1 MMLRHSVPVLAAVV
15 LTAGPGSGVQAQVR
29 PGFLPPDPRGDEARP
44 EVAPPE
50 TPVAPAPLQPV
61 DEAAAGLVLRG
72 IAVEGATA
80 IAPQDLAPLW
90 QHLIGTRVTI
100 AEIEAVAAG
109 IGARYRSEGYVLS
122 QAIVPEQVVE
132 EGVVTILVIEGF
144 IDRVA
149 IQGGTQRAQE
159 AAGRFVAPAAGTR
172 PLQLEALERGVLLS
186 RDTLGGTVETVLEP
200 SPSTFGAADMTVLIA
215 PKPVD
220 GFAAIDNLGAK
231 VYGEGWTA
239 TLGATAYG
247 YLGLNERLGLLV
259 AGTPT
264 DLGALGYIQGT
275 AEIPLPSLNGTV
287 LDGAQLELFADYA
300 NSEPDLDDLGAEGF
314 TVTLEETNLAAT
326 LFVPFIRTRSQNL
339 FGRIGLGWLD
349 SDTVN
354 SFAGNDES
362 ERDRL
367 LVLFARATWD
377 RADRIGGVSLVE
389 AELRQGIDAGGL
401 TQIGS
406 SRPGA
411 PSADFT
417 SAGLKLARLQDLG
430 SDWSVYGELQGQAA
444 STILPNAERF
454 LLGNSTIGRGFAPGN
469 TTGDA
474 GYGGRLELRRLVPV
488 TGPGESPM
496 AAELYAFGDYGQ
508 AYDRSFERDGNKWE
522 TLASFGIGA
531 RIDLSEGIT
540 IIPEVARQLEGFNS
554 DSDTGDRETRFLI
567 SVVARF

>member
-1 MMLRHSVPVLAAVV
+1 MKPRYCVPALTALVLAA
-15 LTAGPGSGVQAQVR
+15 GIGSTVHAQVR
-29 PGFLPPDPRGDEARP
+29 PGFLPPDPRGDAARP
-44 EVAPPE
+44 DVAPPE
-50 TPVAPAPLQPV
+50 TPTAPAPLQPAG
-61 DEAAAGLVLRG
+61 EAAAGLVLQG
-72 IAVEGATA
+72 IAIEGATA

-90 QHLIGTRVTI
+90 QDLIGTSVTI
-100 AEIEAVAAG
+100 AEIETIAAA

-122 QAIVPEQVVE
+122 QALVPEQVVE
-132 EGVVTILVIEGF
+132 DGVVTILVVEGF

-149 IQGGTQRAQE
+149 LEGGTPKAQE
-159 AAGRFVAPAAGTR
+159 AAGRFIAPATNAR
-172 PLQLEALERGVLLS
+172 PLRLEALERGVLLS
-186 RDTLGGTVETVLEP
+186 RDTLGGMVETVLEP
-200 SPSTFGAADMTVLIA
+200 SPSTFGAADMTVLID
-215 PKPVD
+215 PKQVE
-220 GFAAIDNLGAK
+220 GFAAVDNLGAR
-231 VYGEGWTA
+231 VYGDGWTA

-264 DLGALGYIQGT
+264 DGALGYIQGT
-275 AEIPLPSLNGTV
+275 AEIPLPSLSGTA
-287 LDGAQLELFADYA
+287 LDGARLEFFADYA
-300 NSEPDLDDLGAEGF
+300 SSEPDLDDLGADGF

-326 LFVPFIRTRSQNL
+326 LFVPFIRTRAENL

-354 SFAGNDES
+354 SFAGIDDS

-401 TQIGS
+401 TEIGAVG
-406 SRPGA
+406 PGA

-417 SAGLKLARLQDLG
+417 SASLKLARLQGLGGDL
-430 SDWSVYGELQGQAA
+430 SAYGELQGQVA

-469 TTGDA
+469 TTGDS
-474 GYGGRLELRRLVPV
+474 GFGGRLELRRLVPV
-488 TGPGESPM
+488 AGPGEAPM

-508 AYDRSFERDGNKWE
+508 AYDRSFDRDGNKWE

-531 RIDLSEGIT
+531 RIDLSDGIT
-540 IIPEVARQLEGFNS
+540 VIPEVARQLEGFNS
-554 DSDTGDRETRFLI
+554 DSDDGDLETRFLI
-567 SVVARF
+567 SIVARF